1 MARKISSSRRNRSAG
16 TVVRFQNP
24 AYAGPLPWSP
34 GQPPIYGPVSRRNP
48 MGKGTVSKVTDHFQ
62 NNMPK
67 RSKMLNLSSL
77 TGPFSA
83 SANGSFGAA
92 VSYGKQSKM
101 LAPNVTGRG
110 ANLIRVKHRELIEPA
125 VLGSTTFGLQG
136 SYSINPGLPE
146 SFPWLS
152 TTAKG
157 WQEYEVH
164 KLSFVYLTRTST
176 ATSGSIM
183 ISPDLDPTNPP
194 PDNEVSTSNNPNTV
208 EGPVWKDLRCD
219 IDLAGAKSLNHR
231 FVRTG
236 PEVGDLHLFDALT
249 VYVVTNDCANNNP
262 IGKLWVEYDISLY
275 APVVT
280 PSDPISRG
288 CSMFLAD
295 TNYIPQPGL
304 FGPISFN
311 SEICNPFAIVNNNT
325 GVFTPPRGMYIIRS
339 INYVTSSS
347 VSARVVTYQIMKNG
361 IATTGGTGICS
372 PDSTH
377 SASSVIE
384 RCVSCSGTDTISIST
399 KSDAGTDSLGLAN
412 LCMLIFTL
420 C

>member
-1 MARKISSSRRNRSAG
+1 MARKNNKTSRRNGSAG
-16 TVVRFQNP
+16 AATRSLNP
-24 AYAGPLPWSP
+24 AYVGPLPWSP
-34 GQPPIYGPVSRRNP
+34 GRPIVYGPVPRQYP
-48 MGKGTVSKVTDHFQ
+48 MGKGTVSKVTDHYN
-62 NNMPK
+62 NNMQR

-101 LAPNVTGRG
+101 LAPQVTGRG
-110 ANLIRVKHRELIEPA
+110 ANLIRIKHRELIEPA
-125 VLGSTTFGLQG
+125 VLGSPTFGLQA

-146 SFPWLS
+146 TFPWLS
-152 TTAKG
+152 STAKS

-194 PDNEVSTSNNPNTV
+194 PSDEVSTSNNPNTV

-219 IDLAGAKSLNHR
+219 IDLAGVKSLNHR
-231 FVRTG
+231 FVRSG

-249 VYVVTNDCANNNP
+249 VYLITNDCANTNP

-275 APVVT
+275 APVVI

-288 CSMFLAD
+288 CSMFLCDAD
-295 TNYIPQPGL
+295 QVPTTSYTL
-304 FGPISFN
+304 VSYN
-311 SEICNPFAIVNNNT
+311 SEICNPFNIVNSNT
-325 GVFTPPRGMYIIRS
+325 GLFTPPRGMYIVRA
-339 INYVTSSS
+339 INYCYSNSGA
-347 VSARVVTYQIMKNG
+347 ARNIEFRFTKNG
-361 IATTGGTGICS
+361 AGLTGGIGNVTVANGFTAC
-372 PDSTH
+372 
-377 SASSVIE
+377 SVIE
-384 RCVSCSGTDTISIST
+384 RCISCTGTDVISVSTIVS
-399 KSDAGTDSLGLAN
+399 AGTDSLIYAGR
-412 LCMLIFTL
+412 CMLIFTL

>member
-1 MARKISSSRRNRSAG
+1 MARKNKFSSRRNRNAG
-16 TVVRFQNP
+16 AVTRSLNP
-24 AYAGPLPWSP
+24 AYVGPLPWSP
-34 GQPPIYGPVSRRNP
+34 GQPTIYGPIPRHYP
-48 MGKGTVSKVTDHFQ
+48 IGKGTVSKVID
-62 NNMPK
+62 NMKP
-67 RSKMLNLSSL
+67 RSKALNLSSL

-101 LAPNVTGRG
+101 LAPQVTGRG

-136 SYSINPGLPE
+136 TYAINPGLPE
-146 SFPWLS
+146 TFPWLS
-152 TTAKG
+152 STAKS

-194 PDNEVSTSNNPNTV
+194 PSNEVSTSNNPNTV

-219 IDLAGAKSLNHR
+219 IDLAGIKSLNHR
-231 FVRTG
+231 FVRSG

-249 VYVVTNDCANNNP
+249 VYLITNDCVNSNP

-275 APVVT
+275 APVVV

-288 CSMFLAD
+288 CSMFITDAD
-295 TNYIPQPGL
+295 YIPQPGVY
-304 FGPISFN
+304 GPISYN
-311 SEICNPFAIVNNNT
+311 STICNPFNIMNSGT
-325 GVFTPPRGMYIIRS
+325 GLFTPPRGMYIIRA
-339 INYVTSSS
+339 INYISCSS
-347 VSARVVTYQIMKNG
+347 VTPINVFFNIFKNG
-361 IATTGGTGICS
+361 TPTTGGYGVVSSSNLNVVC
-372 PDSTH
+372 
-377 SASSVIE
+377 SVIE
-384 RCVSCSGTDTISIST
+384 RCVSCSGTDVVSIST
-399 KSDAGTDSLGLAN
+399 KSNTSTDSLGLTSM
-412 LCMLIFTL
+412 CMLSFTL